1 VCVRESPRSV
11 PDRRMTASFVIAS
24 SSSVGGRQS
33 QEDRTV
39 VVPDLNKHLPLARRL
54 SGNEPARAFFG
65 VFDGH
70 GGQACS
76 DFLSKKFHLELA
88 KHAKL
93 QSDPKA
99 ALLEVW
105 DSMDGLFYE
114 SCVQKRKALLNAA
127 KRKNNAF
134 PV

>member
-1 VCVRESPRSV
+1 MILTMHAPVFICPLVFTSRVPSAPPR
-11 PDRRMTASFVIAS
+11 
-24 SSSVGGRQS
+24 
-33 QEDRTV
+33 V
-39 VVPDLNKHLPLARRL
+39 VVGVLPVT
-54 SGNEPARAFFG
+54 S
-65 VFDGH
+65 D

-114 SCVQKRKALLNAA
+114 SCVQVLASSIHVSYFGYRLVHACPTVYV
-127 KRKNNAF
+127 F
-134 PV
+134 TCFMCG